1 MSRNIFRFR
10 MSSFSGYSLPSDQ
23 PLPGELALRCAPHQS
38 QPQDAPGFTHTVAA
52 AAVAL
57 QPNHTTTLIGRCNE
71 L

>member
-1 MSRNIFRFR
+1 
-10 MSSFSGYSLPSDQ
+10 MSSFSGCSLPSDQ